1 MDPTMFP
8 RVSLKCFSTKFFP
21 KTYLH
26 QYFSTRIKV
35 SNASFILLV
44 EKNNTK
50 NLPNL
55 ENIRLKEFEFNLR
68 HTLQAK
74 GGFEHNKHLKDKTL
88 VNNTTSFLTHF
99 WL

>member
-8 RVSLKCFSTKFFP
+8 RVSLECFSTKFFP

-35 SNASFILLV
+35 SNASFIFF
-44 EKNNTK
+44 EETNNTK
-50 NLPNL
+50 DLTNL

-68 HTLQAK
+68 HTLQA
-74 GGFEHNKHLKDKTL
+74 
-88 VNNTTSFLTHF
+88 
-99 WL
+99 